1 MIFTYFWKILGIWNI
16 FFCQKTTMHLIINI
30 LDVIIM
36 TLDITWIQKNISFST
51 FTGIFKQNWQNMDF
65 FNVFLQK
72 QWIEIVENPL
82 TIQIFHSQR
91 TPNVFVLSSNEKKNY
106 CVILINKVFMTDFR
120 PFLSIFLTLN
130 EKISLFSKFHK
141 LQKFSLIIKSNTFSK
156 KRRPYKILI

>member
-82 TIQIFHSQR
+82 TIQIFHSQW
-91 TPNVFVLSSNEKKNY
+91 TPNVFVLSLNEKRY
-106 CVILINKVFMTDFR
+106 DCVILINKVFMIDFR

-130 EKISLFSKFHK
+130 EKISLFF
-141 LQKFSLIIKSNTFSK
+141 
-156 KRRPYKILI
+156 

>member
-82 TIQIFHSQR
+82 TIQIFYSQR
-91 TPNVFVLSSNEKKNY
+91 TPNVFIISTNEKKNY
-106 CVILINKVFMTDFR
+106 CNISIIKAFMTDFR
-120 PFLSIFLTLN
+120 LFLSIFLMIN
-130 EKISLFSKFHK
+130 EKKIFFKIS
-141 LQKFSLIIKSNTFSK
+141 
-156 KRRPYKILI
+156 